1 MASVINFLISKAAR
15 GVNGI
20 IMFVNER
27 SQTEQ
32 QLKGLAFGLLQK
44 IQPGTFSLN

>member
-1 MASVINFLISKAAR
+1 
-15 GVNGI
+15 
-20 IMFVNER
+20 MFVNER